1 MDHEDTISVWVDGT
15 ITELMATMPGVPLQH
30 LFAKLIEVLEPCNM
44 QLQKLIESR
53 FHALFGSTTEEA
65 PGWQLQKLSHA
76 HGSPR
81 SASQAGGG
89 GGSSKRMRENTNNE
103 EDDLSN
109 ARVNEFCSNSGGGE
123 VLLRLQGKR
132 REQHPSSLL
141 PQLPPPMTRG
151 SEAFTTA
158 IEDRSIASLQL
169 SLDPWNQRMQE
180 HSQQQQ
186 QQQQPIQEAAKTG
199 IDNAR
204 KLLEI
209 LRQQPQVLLDE
220 QQQDAVAGMAI
231 SKLQK
236 VVSLLSRT
244 GHARF
249 RKSPQSPLLARY
261 ASDVSEGN
269 GSCKGGSSGN
279 ELQRHQQLPQH
290 QQQLLQ
296 KQLQIQHQMQQQLHW
311 QAQQQLQGMPG
322 VMRSLASLNNSLS
335 SGPPLSTSS
344 KPYSVVSMD
353 GSRCTD
359 KQEHSSLLPSHR
371 QRLQLSGSR
380 KCSGK
385 ADGVKC
391 SALGRC
397 HCSKRRKLRVKRT
410 IRVPAISSKQADIPP
425 DDYSWRKYGQ
435 KPIKGSPHPRG
446 YYKCSSMR
454 GCPARKHVERFL
466 EDPSM
471 LIVTYEGEHN
481 HTLSTSANTHALV
494 VH

>member
-1 MDHEDTISVWVDGT
+1 M
-15 ITELMATMPGVPLQH
+15 
-30 LFAKLIEVLEPCNM
+30 EVL
-44 QLQKLIESR
+44 
-53 FHALFGSTTEEA
+53 
-65 PGWQLQKLSHA
+65 
-76 HGSPR
+76 
-81 SASQAGGG
+81 
-89 GGSSKRMRENTNNE
+89 
-103 EDDLSN
+103 
-109 ARVNEFCSNSGGGE
+109 V
-123 VLLRLQGKR
+123 
-132 REQHPSSLL
+132 
-141 PQLPPPMTRG
+141 
-151 SEAFTTA
+151 
-158 IEDRSIASLQL
+158 DRY
-169 SLDPWNQRMQE
+169 
-180 HSQQQQ
+180 
-186 QQQQPIQEAAKTG
+186 QPIQEAAKTG

-209 LRQQPQVLLDE
+209 LRLQPQVLLDE

-249 RKSPQSPLLARY
+249 RKSPQSPFLARY
-261 ASDVSEGN
+261 ASDFPEGN

-279 ELQRHQQLPQH
+279 EVKKLISLDVYLPLQSSVSSTVADLGAGGHGDGKTLHQALLQQSVDDQLQRHQQLPQH

-322 VMRSLASLNNSLS
+322 VMQSLASLNNSLS

-435 KPIKGSPHPRG
+435 KPIKGSPHPRFTTFLLALLLQEQANHVREAG
-446 YYKCSSMR
+446 SM
-454 GCPARKHVERFL
+454 CAV
-466 EDPSM
+466 
-471 LIVTYEGEHN
+471 
-481 HTLSTSANTHALV
+481 
-494 VH
+494 

>member
-1 MDHEDTISVWVDGT
+1 M
-15 ITELMATMPGVPLQH
+15 
-30 LFAKLIEVLEPCNM
+30 EVL
-44 QLQKLIESR
+44 
-53 FHALFGSTTEEA
+53 
-65 PGWQLQKLSHA
+65 
-76 HGSPR
+76 
-81 SASQAGGG
+81 
-89 GGSSKRMRENTNNE
+89 
-103 EDDLSN
+103 
-109 ARVNEFCSNSGGGE
+109 V
-123 VLLRLQGKR
+123 
-132 REQHPSSLL
+132 
-141 PQLPPPMTRG
+141 
-151 SEAFTTA
+151 
-158 IEDRSIASLQL
+158 DRY
-169 SLDPWNQRMQE
+169 
-180 HSQQQQ
+180 
-186 QQQQPIQEAAKTG
+186 QPIQEAAKTG

-236 VVSLLSRT
+236 MVSLLSRT

-249 RKSPQSPLLARY
+249 RKSPQSPFLARY
-261 ASDVSEGN
+261 ASDFPEGN

-279 ELQRHQQLPQH
+279 EVKKLISLDVYLPLQSSVSSTVADLGAGAHGDGKALHQA
-290 QQQLLQ
+290 LLQ
-296 KQLQIQHQMQQQLHW
+296 Q
-311 QAQQQLQGMPG
+311 
-322 VMRSLASLNNSLS
+322 R
-335 SGPPLSTSS
+335 PPLSTSS

>member
-1 MDHEDTISVWVDGT
+1 M
-15 ITELMATMPGVPLQH
+15 
-30 LFAKLIEVLEPCNM
+30 EVL
-44 QLQKLIESR
+44 
-53 FHALFGSTTEEA
+53 
-65 PGWQLQKLSHA
+65 
-76 HGSPR
+76 
-81 SASQAGGG
+81 
-89 GGSSKRMRENTNNE
+89 
-103 EDDLSN
+103 
-109 ARVNEFCSNSGGGE
+109 V
-123 VLLRLQGKR
+123 
-132 REQHPSSLL
+132 
-141 PQLPPPMTRG
+141 
-151 SEAFTTA
+151 
-158 IEDRSIASLQL
+158 DRY
-169 SLDPWNQRMQE
+169 
-180 HSQQQQ
+180 
-186 QQQQPIQEAAKTG
+186 QPIQEAAKTG

-249 RKSPQSPLLARY
+249 RKSPQSPFLARY
-261 ASDVSEGN
+261 ASDFPE
-269 GSCKGGSSGN
+269 
-279 ELQRHQQLPQH
+279 
-290 QQQLLQ
+290 
-296 KQLQIQHQMQQQLHW
+296 
-311 QAQQQLQGMPG
+311 
-322 VMRSLASLNNSLS
+322 
-335 SGPPLSTSS
+335 GPPLSTSS